1 MGENGTLNRNKQNK
15 KIYVIQNEKRNKK
28 REKQTKKMNAQRTNQ
43 IHCAHNEALL
53 CIAFID
59 FGKDHNFQ
67 FLHCMAQYGFYNS
80 FDFPLNQMV
89 RRAYKIHMKFENKRV
104 TEYGSHGLW

>member
-1 MGENGTLNRNKQNK
+1 
-15 KIYVIQNEKRNKK
+15 
-28 REKQTKKMNAQRTNQ
+28 MNAQRTNQ
-43 IHCAHNEALL
+43 IHYAHNEALL

-59 FGKDHNFQ
+59 FGKDHNFE

-89 RRAYKIHMKFENKRV
+89 QRAYKIHMKYENKRV
-104 TEYGSHGLW
+104 TEYDSQMFMISRKQQAIRETIIQL